1 MSEEY
6 ILKVTE
12 RLYFKNKDGMQS
24 KSFFTLHTHI
34 YLGNIPLSW
43 IDDRDFL
50 DRLKELV
57 RLRDSRD
64 YIDIIPIAELT
75 AEMQVKVR
83 NNYEI
88 NSKDHNNAQYRV
100 NAYINR
106 RLRQTQPST
115 VDAAAEQTA
124 PAPDSTAKPKRLKA
138 TKADIDNAINF
149 LIYRYN
155 KSKRKDWEQA
165 TINAEL
171 FDKFRRYFDLTKKS
185 RLGRIWAILHHKS
198 TGEPPK
204 GWGYEDITKAINAIG
219 KNYNLWDI
227 CRK

>member
-75 AEMQVKVR
+75 EEMQVKVR

-100 NAYINR
+100 NAYIDR

-115 VDAAAEQTA
+115 VDATAEQPA
-124 PAPDSTAKPKRLKA
+124 PASSGDTKEYKHITFEIAAQVLDMLSDGKTQVDIAGKLKFSEKQFRVEPKLKNIKKWVKECKDKRRLQLLNLHQYGML
-138 TKADIDNAINF
+138 DDQELEDELND
-149 LIYRYN
+149 LQHGH
-155 KSKRKDWEQA
+155 RK
-165 TINAEL
+165 L
-171 FDKFRRYFDLTKKS
+171 
-185 RLGRIWAILHHKS
+185 
-198 TGEPPK
+198 
-204 GWGYEDITKAINAIG
+204 
-219 KNYNLWDI
+219 
-227 CRK
+227 

>member
-75 AEMQVKVR
+75 EEMQVKVR

-100 NAYINR
+100 NAYIDR

-115 VDAAAEQTA
+115 VDATAEQTD
-124 PAPDSTAKPKRLKA
+124 PAASMEKELDSIAGIGAIGRRRMLMMDKYGLTISQIWEYENPGSEWRFLDAGLKNAYRHKIEQAINRARDKVKTKKA
-138 TKADIDNAINF
+138 TRK
-149 LIYRYN
+149 RQ
-155 KSKRKDWEQA
+155 SKK
-165 TINAEL
+165 
-171 FDKFRRYFDLTKKS
+171 
-185 RLGRIWAILHHKS
+185 
-198 TGEPPK
+198 
-204 GWGYEDITKAINAIG
+204 
-219 KNYNLWDI
+219 
-227 CRK
+227 